1 MIVIAN
7 VFLKL
12 QTFKDLV
19 RSISKKRSFRT
30 SFESQHVEV
39 SETLVKPARE
49 HLYHIFSSFLGKMIC
64 KVSPLVKFEILGM
77 FINTLIADDKY
88 PVRDCE
94 NSQFPC

>member
-1 MIVIAN
+1 
-7 VFLKL
+7 
-12 QTFKDLV
+12 
-19 RSISKKRSFRT
+19 
-30 SFESQHVEV
+30 
-39 SETLVKPARE
+39 
-49 HLYHIFSSFLGKMIC
+49 MIC